1 MSEYLQ
7 HHGIKG
13 QKWGVRRFQ
22 NEDGSLTAEG
32 QERYGKSKDYGGT
45 ESGIRRMLA
54 GRTHT
59 TGSKINILTGG
70 DTRKRKE
77 NRLQKKIDKYT
88 VKRDEARAD
97 KEYEW
102 AGSQAYAD
110 KMQRKIDKTQR
121 KLDAQKLS
129 NANTDAY
136 NRHASTGKL
145 VAQNVLTGFGLTP
158 VGRALGNEYR
168 HYRAAGEGRVK
179 SMMAASNPLYGMYL
193 DKKNYGYAFVAHSDA
208 D

>member
-1 MSEYLQ
+1 
-7 HHGIKG
+7 
-13 QKWGVRRFQ
+13 
-22 NEDGSLTAEG
+22 
-32 QERYGKSKDYGGT
+32 
-45 ESGIRRMLA
+45 MLA

-145 VAQNVLTGFGLTP
+145 VAQNLLTVYGLTP
-158 VGRALGNEYR
+158 VGRALDNEDRPYR
-168 HYRAAGEGRVK
+168 SAVEGRV
-179 SMMAASNPLYGMYL
+179 
-193 DKKNYGYAFVAHSDA
+193 
-208 D
+208 